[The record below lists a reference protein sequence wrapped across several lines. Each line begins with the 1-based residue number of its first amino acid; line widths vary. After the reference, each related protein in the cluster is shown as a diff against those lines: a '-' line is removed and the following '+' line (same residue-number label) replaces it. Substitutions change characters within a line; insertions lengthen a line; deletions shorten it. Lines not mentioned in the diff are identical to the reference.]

1 MIYKYGNK
9 WLIDWIENKI
19 NKSLDINNKFNLIM
33 FIIITIFLISFILI
47 NIYISS
53 ILVLELD
60 DYIEVHNYFYKF
72 KK

>member
-1 MIYKYGNK
+1 
-9 WLIDWIENKI
+9 
-19 NKSLDINNKFNLIM
+19 M
-33 FIIITIFLISFILI
+33 FLIITIFLILFILI

-60 DYIEVHNYFYKF
+60 DYIEVHNYYYKF